1 MDQQLK
7 IKGVNGLYK
16 FLYNAQERSLCLIGW
31 PNGESS
37 ARIIAA
43 GLPQTLEKARLAAQN
58 YVRYV
63 ETDFQSC

>member
-1 MDQQLK
+1 MDQQLEV
-7 IKGVNGLYK
+7 KGISGLYK
-16 FLYNAQERSLCLIGW
+16 FSYNADERSLRLTAW
-31 PNGESS
+31 PNGDPS

>member
-1 MDQQLK
+1 MDQQLE
-7 IKGVNGLYK
+7 IEGANGLYK
-16 FLYNAQERSLCLIGW
+16 FSYNADERSLRLTGW
-31 PNGESS
+31 PSGEPST
-37 ARIIAA
+37 RIIAA